1 MMIWKELGKVLE
13 VKMRCGWGMGD
24 VVEIGL
30 ANRVSQGM
38 ISGALCV
45 LWATLLRIGG
55 IPSQRPIA
63 PNEGANAGNISRVP
77 FHNLPRQ
84 WLHHHTDLSSLA
96 SPLTCPFQR

>member
-38 ISGALCV
+38 ISGAVLCV
-45 LWATLLRIGG
+45 RHWGKRDINNESTSLRSVGNSPSYWRNSFATSHSSKRG
-55 IPSQRPIA
+55 SKCRQY
-63 PNEGANAGNISRVP
+63 ISST
-77 FHNLPRQ
+77 F
-84 WLHHHTDLSSLA
+84 S
-96 SPLTCPFQR
+96 